1 MAQQQSVT
9 LPWTQAT
16 ITSLANAMAQGVL
29 TVDYGTYRATYR
41 SLADMQALLDR
52 MTRYVTT
59 QGDGQ
64 PMPNFRGSVY
74 IPR

>member
-1 MAQQQSVT
+1 MGQQQTVT

-41 SLADMQALLDR
+41 SLDEMGQLLDR
-52 MTRYVTT
+52 MTRYVTS

-64 PMPNFRGSVY
+64 PPRNFTGSVY
-74 IPR
+74 IAR